1 MIFVQA
7 GNCCSMKTHTAILLC
22 LVLCALA
29 FVAGALWG
37 RETTTPDIVE
47 KVVVDTVFYSK
58 PTIAKVEARPV
69 SVRVP
74 RLIFADVKEDN
85 FPNIAERNDNKVI
98 IKDSVDVKIDIETVI
113 YEDTTYRAQISGPRI
128 GQYGPQLDWMQSY
141 QKTITQTVTKKSRFA
156 VTAGVGVGL
165 TPAGIQP
172 IVGVSAGVILWQR

>member
-1 MIFVQA
+1 MKV
-7 GNCCSMKTHTAILLC
+7 GNIILL
-22 LVLCALA
+22 LIVATLTFLCGY
-29 FVAGALWG
+29 FFGG
-37 RETTTPDIVE
+37 RSVEPIVKE
-47 KVVVDTVFYSK
+47 SVRVDTVYYER

-69 SVRVP
+69 TVRVP
-74 RLIFADVKEDN
+74 RLIFAEDVKENN
-85 FPNIAERNDNKVI
+85 FPNIAHTESKPLI

-128 GQYGPQLDWMQSY
+128 GQYGPQLDWAQVY

>member
-1 MIFVQA
+1 MNWGKALSIVV
-7 GNCCSMKTHTAILLC
+7 I
-22 LVLCALA
+22 ALA
-29 FVAGALWG
+29 LFFGGYYLG
-37 RETTTPDIVE
+37 TTSVEPIVE
-47 KVVVDTVFYSK
+47 ESVRVDTVYYEN

-69 SVRVP
+69 TVRVP
-74 RLIFADVKEDN
+74 RLIFAEDVKDDN
-85 FPNIAERNDNKVI
+85 FPNITHTESKPLI

-156 VTAGVGVGL
+156 VTAGVGAGL

-172 IVGVSAGVILWQR
+172 IVGLSAGVILWQR

>member
-1 MIFVQA
+1 MKV
-7 GNCCSMKTHTAILLC
+7 GNIILL
-22 LVLCALA
+22 LIVATLTFLCGYV
-29 FVAGALWG
+29 FGG
-37 RETTTPDIVE
+37 RSVEPIVE
-47 KVVVDTVFYSK
+47 ESVRVDTVYYER
-58 PTIAKVEARPV
+58 PTIAKVEAHPV
-69 SVRVP
+69 TVRVP
-74 RLIFADVKEDN
+74 RLIFAEDVKENN
-85 FPNIAERNDNKVI
+85 FPNIAHTESKPLV

-128 GQYGPQLDWMQSY
+128 GQYGPQLDWAQVY